1 MRRPQLNQYIPRDT
15 KNTVL
20 DGKTLKRLD
29 SKGMHVIYDGWPETA
44 RSSFE
49 FKHEKTRF
57 DDVRDIVFAG
67 MGGSGA
73 IGDVFASILSKTDIH
88 VSVVKGYVLPK
99 TATKDTLVVTTS
111 ISGNTIETVTVLKEA
126 MDRGC
131 RMSAFSSGGIMQDV
145 CTRNGLEYRRI
156 GKIHS
161 PRASFMSFLYG
172 MLNVLHP
179 ILPISKGDICE
190 SLAEVERLGGM
201 INSDN
206 MNRNNPALQMA
217 EWIDGIPMIYYP
229 FGLQA
234 AAIRFKNSLQE
245 NAKTHAAVEDVIES
259 CHNGI
264 VSWEGGNG
272 FQPILLQGEDDYI
285 RTKERWKVFKEYFEE
300 NGIDFWEVRSV
311 KGNILSKIIT
321 LVYLFDYCSI
331 FLAAKNGI
339 DPSPVRSI
347 DFIKGRI

>member
-1 MRRPQLNQYIPRDT
+1 M
-15 KNTVL
+15 L
-20 DGKTLKRLD
+20 DEKTLKRLD
-29 SKGMHVIYDGWPETA
+29 SKGMHVIYDKWPETA

-49 FKHEKTRF
+49 FEHEKIGF
-57 DDVRDIVFAG
+57 DGIRDVVFAG

-111 ISGNTIETVTVLKEA
+111 ISGNTIEAVTVLREA
-126 MDRGC
+126 KDKGC
-131 RMSAFSSGGIMQDV
+131 RIVAFSSGGMMQDV
-145 CTRNGLEYRRI
+145 CTKNGLEHRRI
-156 GKIHS
+156 ERVHS
-161 PRASFMSFLYG
+161 PRVSFVAFLYG

-179 ILPISKGDICE
+179 ILPISEGDICE
-190 SLAEVERLGGM
+190 SLAETKRLGRM

-206 MNRNNPALQMA
+206 MNEDNPALQMA
-217 EWIDGIPMIYYP
+217 EWIDGIPMVYYP

-234 AAIRFKNSLQE
+234 AAIRFKNALQE
-245 NAKTHAAVEDVIES
+245 NAKTHAAVEDIIES

-264 VSWEGGNG
+264 VAWEKPSR
-272 FQPILLQGEDDYI
+272 FQPILLQGQDDYI
-285 RTKERWKVFKEYFEE
+285 RTKERWKVFREYFDE
-300 NGIDFWEVRSV
+300 NGIDFWQVHSIR
-311 KGNILSKIIT
+311 GNIFSKIIT

-347 DFIKGRI
+347 DFIKNRI

>member
-1 MRRPQLNQYIPRDT
+1 M
-15 KNTVL
+15 L
-20 DGKTLKRLD
+20 DKKTLKGLD
-29 SKGMHVIYDGWPETA
+29 SKGMHGIYDKWPETA

-49 FKHEKTRF
+49 FEHEKIGF
-57 DDVRDIVFAG
+57 DGIRDVVFAG

-88 VSVVKGYVLPK
+88 VSVVKGYALPK

-111 ISGNTIETVTVLKEA
+111 ISGNTIETVTVLREA
-126 MDRGC
+126 ISRGC
-131 RMSAFSSGGIMQDV
+131 KMVAFSSGGVMQDI
-145 CTRNGLEYRRI
+145 CAKNGLKYRRI
-156 GKIHS
+156 ERIHS
-161 PRASFMSFLYG
+161 PRASFMPFLYG

-179 ILPISKGDICE
+179 ILPINEKDVRE
-190 SLAEVERLGGM
+190 SLSEAERLSRM

-206 MNRNNPALQMA
+206 MNEDNPALQMA
-217 EWIDGIPMIYYP
+217 EWIDGIPMVYYP

-264 VSWEGGNG
+264 VSWERPGR
-272 FQPILLQGEDDYI
+272 FQPILLQGQDDYI
-285 RTKERWKVFKEYFEE
+285 KTKERWNVIKEYFDE
-300 NGIDFWEVRSV
+300 NGIDFWQIHSV

-331 FLAAKNGI
+331 FLAARNGI

-347 DFIKGRI
+347 DFIKNRI

>member
-1 MRRPQLNQYIPRDT
+1 M
-15 KNTVL
+15 L

-29 SKGMHVIYDGWPETA
+29 SKGMHVIYDKWPETA

-49 FKHEKTRF
+49 FEHEKIGF
-57 DDVRDIVFAG
+57 DGIRDVVFAG

-99 TATKDTLVVTTS
+99 TATKDTLVVSTS
-111 ISGNTIETVTVLKEA
+111 ISGNTIETVTILREA

-131 RMSAFSSGGIMQDV
+131 RIAAFSSGGMMQDV

-156 GKIHS
+156 ERVHS
-161 PRASFMSFLYG
+161 PRASFVAFLYG

-179 ILPISKGDICE
+179 ILPISEGDICE
-190 SLAEVERLGGM
+190 SLAETEQLGRM

-206 MNRNNPALQMA
+206 MNEDNPALQMA

-234 AAIRFKNSLQE
+234 AAIRFKNALQE
-245 NAKTHAAVEDVIES
+245 NAKTHAAVEDIIES

-264 VSWEGGNG
+264 VAWERPSR
-272 FQPILLQGEDDYI
+272 FQPILLQGQDDYI
-285 RTKERWKVFKEYFEE
+285 RTKERWKVFREYFDE
-300 NGIDFWEVRSV
+300 NGIDFWQVHSIR
-311 KGNILSKIIT
+311 GNILSKIIT

-331 FLAAKNGI
+331 FLAARNGI
-339 DPSPVRSI
+339 DPSPVRAI

>member
-1 MRRPQLNQYIPRDT
+1 M
-15 KNTVL
+15 L
-20 DGKTLKRLD
+20 DGKTLKGLD
-29 SKGMHVIYDGWPETA
+29 SKGMHVIYDKWPETA

-49 FKHEKTRF
+49 FEHEKIGF
-57 DDVRDIVFAG
+57 GGVRDIVFAG

-111 ISGNTIETVTVLKEA
+111 ISGNTIETVTVLREA
-126 MDRGC
+126 MDKGC
-131 RMSAFSSGGIMQDV
+131 RIAAFSSGGMMQDV
-145 CTRNGLEYRRI
+145 CTRNCLEHRI
-156 GKIHS
+156 IGRVHS
-161 PRASFMSFLYG
+161 PRASFVAFLYG

-179 ILPISKGDICE
+179 ILPISEGDICE
-190 SLAEVERLGGM
+190 SLSEAERLGRM

-206 MNRNNPALQMA
+206 MNGNNPALQMA

-264 VSWEGGNG
+264 VSWERPDR
-272 FQPILLQGEDDYI
+272 FQPILLQGQDDYI
-285 RTKERWKVFKEYFEE
+285 RTKERWKVFKEYFDE
-300 NGIDFWEVRSV
+300 NGIDFWQVHSV
-311 KGNILSKIIT
+311 GGNILSKIIT

-347 DFIKGRI
+347 DFIKNRI

>member
-1 MRRPQLNQYIPRDT
+1 M
-15 KNTVL
+15 L
-20 DGKTLKRLD
+20 DGKTLKGLD
-29 SKGMHVIYDGWPETA
+29 SNEMHVIYDKWPETA

-49 FKHEKTRF
+49 FEHEKIGF
-57 DDVRDIVFAG
+57 DGIRDVVFAG

-88 VSVVKGYVLPK
+88 VSMVKGYVLPK
-99 TATKDTLVVTTS
+99 TATKDTLVVSTS
-111 ISGNTIETVTVLKEA
+111 ISGNTIETVTILREA

-131 RMSAFSSGGIMQDV
+131 KIAAFSSGGMMQDV
-145 CTRNGLEYRRI
+145 CARNCLEHRMI
-156 GKIHS
+156 GRVHS
-161 PRASFMSFLYG
+161 PRASFVAFLYG

-179 ILPISKGDICE
+179 ILPISEGDICE
-190 SLAEVERLGGM
+190 SLAETKRLGRM

-206 MNRNNPALQMA
+206 MNEDNPALQMA

-229 FGLQA
+229 FELQA

-264 VSWEGGNG
+264 VAWEKPSR
-272 FQPILLQGEDDYI
+272 FQPILLQGQDDYI
-285 RTKERWKVFKEYFEE
+285 RTKERWKVFREYFDE
-300 NGIDFWEVRSV
+300 NGIDFWQVHSIR
-311 KGNILSKIIT
+311 GNILSKIIT

-347 DFIKGRI
+347 DFIKNRI

>member
-1 MRRPQLNQYIPRDT
+1 M
-15 KNTVL
+15 L
-20 DGKTLKRLD
+20 DEKTLKRLD
-29 SKGMHVIYDGWPETA
+29 SNRMHVIYDKWPETA

-49 FKHEKTRF
+49 FEHEKVRF
-57 DDVRDIVFAG
+57 DGIRDVVFAG

-99 TATKDTLVVTTS
+99 TTTKDTLVVSTS
-111 ISGNTIETVTVLKEA
+111 ISGNTIETVTILREA

-131 RMSAFSSGGIMQDV
+131 KIAAFSSGGAMQDV
-145 CTRNGLEYRRI
+145 CARNGLEHRMI
-156 GKIHS
+156 GRVHS
-161 PRASFMSFLYG
+161 PRASFVAFLYG
-172 MLNVLHP
+172 MLNVLHS
-179 ILPISKGDICE
+179 ILPISERDICE
-190 SLAEVERLGGM
+190 SLAEMEQLGRM

-206 MNRNNPALQMA
+206 MNEDNPALQMA

-245 NAKTHAAVEDVIES
+245 NAKTHAAVEDIIES

-264 VSWEGGNG
+264 VAWEKPGR
-272 FQPILLQGEDDYI
+272 FQPILLQGQDDYI
-285 RTKERWKVFKEYFEE
+285 RTKERWKVFKEYFDE
-300 NGIDFWEVRSV
+300 NGIDFWQVHSIR
-311 KGNILSKIIT
+311 GNILSKIIT

-331 FLAAKNGI
+331 FLAARNGI
-339 DPSPVRSI
+339 DPSPVRAI
-347 DFIKGRI
+347 DFIKNRI

>member
-1 MRRPQLNQYIPRDT
+1 M
-15 KNTVL
+15 L
-20 DGKTLKRLD
+20 DEKTLKRLD
-29 SKGMHVIYDGWPETA
+29 LKGMHAIYDRWPETA
-44 RSSFE
+44 RNAFDFE
-49 FKHEKTRF
+49 HEQVRF
-57 DDVRDIVFAG
+57 DGIRDIVFAG

-88 VSVVKGYVLPK
+88 VSVVKGYILPK

-126 MDRGC
+126 MSRGC
-131 RMSAFSSGGIMQDV
+131 RIAAFSSGGTIQDV
-145 CTRNGLEYRRI
+145 CTKNSLEHRRI

-179 ILPISKGDICE
+179 ILPISEGDIRE
-190 SLAEVERLGGM
+190 SLSETERLGGM
-201 INSDN
+201 INSSN
-206 MNRNNPALQMA
+206 MNRNNPALRMA

-264 VSWEGGNG
+264 VSWESPSR
-272 FQPILLQGEDDYI
+272 FQPILLQGEDDYV
-285 RTKERWKVFKEYFEE
+285 RTKERWNVLKEYFDE
-300 NGIDFWEVRSV
+300 NEIDFWEVRSV
-311 KGNILSKIIT
+311 SGNILSKIIT
-321 LVYLFDYCSI
+321 WVYLFDYCSV
-331 FLAAKNGI
+331 FLAARNGV

>member
-1 MRRPQLNQYIPRDT
+1 M
-15 KNTVL
+15 L
-20 DGKTLKRLD
+20 DEKTLKRLD
-29 SKGMHVIYDGWPETA
+29 SKGMHAIYDRWPETA

-49 FKHEKTRF
+49 FEHEKIGF
-57 DDVRDIVFAG
+57 DGVRDVVFAG

-111 ISGNTIETVTVLKEA
+111 ISGNTIEAVTILREA
-126 MDRGC
+126 MDKGC
-131 RMSAFSSGGIMQDV
+131 RIAAFSSGGMMQDV
-145 CTRNGLEYRRI
+145 CARNGLEHRRI

-161 PRASFMSFLYG
+161 PRASFVAFLYG

-179 ILPISKGDICE
+179 ILPISEKDICE
-190 SLAEVERLGGM
+190 SLAEMEQLGRM

-206 MNRNNPALQMA
+206 MNGDNPALQMA

-245 NAKTHAAVEDVIES
+245 NAKTHAAVEDIIES

-264 VSWEGGNG
+264 VAWERPSR
-272 FQPILLQGEDDYI
+272 FQPILLQGQDDYI
-285 RTKERWKVFKEYFEE
+285 RTKERWKVIKEYFDE
-300 NGIDFWEVRSV
+300 NGIDFWQVNSIG
-311 KGNILSKIIT
+311 GNILSKIIT

-331 FLAAKNGI
+331 FLAARNGI

-347 DFIKGRI
+347 DFIKNRV

>member
-1 MRRPQLNQYIPRDT
+1 MNRYIPSDA
-15 KNTVL
+15 KNAVL
-20 DGKTLKRLD
+20 DGKTLKGLD
-29 SKGMHVIYDGWPETA
+29 SNGMHVIYDKWPDTA
-44 RSSFE
+44 KSSFE
-49 FKHEKTRF
+49 FEHEKMRF
-57 DDVRDIVFAG
+57 DGVRDVVFAG

-111 ISGNTIETVTVLKEA
+111 ISGNTIETVTILREA

-131 RMSAFSSGGIMQDV
+131 KIAAFSSGGTMQDV

-156 GKIHS
+156 ERVHS
-161 PRASFMSFLYG
+161 PRASFVAFLYG

-179 ILPISKGDICE
+179 ILPISEGNICE
-190 SLAEVERLGGM
+190 SLAETKRLGRM

-206 MNRNNPALQMA
+206 MNENNPALQMA

-234 AAIRFKNSLQE
+234 AAIRFKNALQE
-245 NAKTHAAVEDVIES
+245 NAKTHAAVEDIIES

-264 VSWEGGNG
+264 VAWERPGR
-272 FQPILLQGEDDYI
+272 FQPILLQGQDDYI
-285 RTKERWKVFKEYFEE
+285 RTKERWKVFREYFDE
-300 NGIDFWEVRSV
+300 NGIDFWQIHSV

-331 FLAAKNGI
+331 FLAARNGI

-347 DFIKGRI
+347 DFIKNRI

>member
-1 MRRPQLNQYIPRDT
+1 M
-15 KNTVL
+15 L
-20 DGKTLKRLD
+20 DEKTLKRLD
-29 SKGMHVIYDGWPETA
+29 SNGMHVIYDKWPETA
-44 RSSFE
+44 KSSFE
-49 FKHEKTRF
+49 FEHEKIGF
-57 DDVRDIVFAG
+57 DGVRDVVFAG

-99 TATKDTLVVTTS
+99 TATKDTLVVSTS
-111 ISGNTIETVTVLKEA
+111 ISGNTIETVTILREA

-131 RMSAFSSGGIMQDV
+131 KIAAFSSGGTMQDV
-145 CTRNGLEYRRI
+145 CARNGLEHRRI
-156 GKIHS
+156 GRVHS
-161 PRASFMSFLYG
+161 PRASFVAFLYG

-179 ILPISKGDICE
+179 ILPISERDICE
-190 SLAEVERLGGM
+190 SLSEVERLGRM

-206 MNRNNPALQMA
+206 MNGDNPALQMA

-245 NAKTHAAVEDVIES
+245 NAKTHAAVEDIIES
-259 CHNGI
+259 SHNGI
-264 VSWEGGNG
+264 VAWERPGR
-272 FQPILLQGEDDYI
+272 FQPILLQGQDDYI
-285 RTKERWKVFKEYFEE
+285 RTKERWKVFKEYFDE
-300 NGIDFWEVRSV
+300 NGIDFWQVHSIR
-311 KGNILSKIIT
+311 GNILSKIIT

-331 FLAAKNGI
+331 FLAVRNGI

-347 DFIKGRI
+347 DFIKNGI